1 MGRNK
6 KIIKYIFPAIGL
18 LAVLLTVLNLYL
30 SNRLERYLKVE
41 LSRRTAEA
49 TDGFYNLSFDFNNN
63 MGTVIEQIAD
73 ELSVFMRTHIPEHLM
88 NEYQIY
94 TGLIAGIRILAK
106 IIEECI
112 NEDLLVAPENKIGAE
127 GVLMIVE
134 K

>member
-49 TDGFYNLSFDFNNN
+49 TDGFYNLSFD
-63 MGTVIEQIAD
+63 D
-73 ELSVFMRTHIPEHLM
+73 LS
-88 NEYQIY
+88 
-94 TGLIAGIRILAK
+94 
-106 IIEECI
+106 
-112 NEDLLVAPENKIGAE
+112 IGF
-127 GVLMIVE
+127 V
-134 K
+134 